1 MVAIMHILLCGVL
14 KHEYC
19 RARTDGVVLGHNHAI
34 GAQLAKQGLGTSGSG
49 ALFRWYAY
57 RIQNRVVD
65 IDVADSRRLDPS
77 LFYIWRSEEHTSEL
91 QSLMRISY
99 AVFCLKKKTSNPIMN
114 TLIYINA

>member
-49 ALFRWYAY
+49 ALFRRYAY

-77 LFYIWRSEEHTSEL
+77 LFYIWSADDQRHADGLGIHSALAPQAARAGDRKSTRLNS
-91 QSLMRISY
+91 
-99 AVFCLKKKTSNPIMN
+99 SN
-114 TLIYINA
+114 

>member
-49 ALFRWYAY
+49 ALFRRYAY

-77 LFYIWRSEEHTSEL
+77 RSEEHTSEL
-91 QSLMRISY
+91 QSLMRLSY
-99 AVFCLKKKTSNPIMN
+99 AVFCLTKKTLPSY
-114 TLIYINA
+114 TSFTSFHLIQTYS